1 MTGDS
6 ESRVATNDYQNSE
19 RVKMEKK
26 KLLLRIDPKLHDE
39 LRKWADDDFRSINSQ
54 IEFLLRKAILE
65 NRKVNTKDKS

>member
-1 MTGDS
+1 MTSDS
-6 ESRVATNDYQNSE
+6 ENRVTTNDYQNSE